1 MTFTFTFLTSL
12 HDPHED
18 SNQVFFVFFFLVKDA
33 EPLRVELLSSIYRVK
48 VTESMGVLAP
58 ARVFHSPAVNRGL
71 CNGPVGEVI
80 PLLL

>member
-1 MTFTFTFLTSL
+1 MTPMTTPTKFCG
-12 HDPHED
+12 
-18 SNQVFFVFFFLVKDA
+18 FFFSVKDA
-33 EPLRVELLSSIYRVK
+33 EPLRVELLISIYWVK

-58 ARVFHSPAVNRGL
+58 PGVFHSPAVNRGL